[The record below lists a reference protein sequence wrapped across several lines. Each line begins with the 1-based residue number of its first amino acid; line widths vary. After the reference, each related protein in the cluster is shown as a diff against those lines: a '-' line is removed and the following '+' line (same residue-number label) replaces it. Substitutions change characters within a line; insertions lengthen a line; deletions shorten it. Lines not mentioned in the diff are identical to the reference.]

1 MKTAAIVIGAVGLVF
16 AAGEPVSWNL
26 PVGVAMIIAAGIMY
40 EVKNRKEKKKTT
52 INNNKKQ

>member
-40 EVKNRKEKKKTT
+40 EVKDRKERKEKVGD
-52 INNNKKQ
+52 NE

>member
-26 PVGVAMIIAAGIMY
+26 PFGVAMIIAAGIMY
-40 EVKNRKEKKKTT
+40 EVKDRKEKKQ
-52 INNNKKQ
+52 KQQ